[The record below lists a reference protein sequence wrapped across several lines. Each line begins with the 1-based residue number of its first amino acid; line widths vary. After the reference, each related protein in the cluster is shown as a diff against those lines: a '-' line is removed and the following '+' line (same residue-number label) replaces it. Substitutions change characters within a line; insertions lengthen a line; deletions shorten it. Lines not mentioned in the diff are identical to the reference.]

1 MSDTAC
7 ARIGAAGRLS
17 HRASEVLQPRRAEA
31 KAGQRTGGPIRRR
44 YLFGAITLSLAGA
57 VAALTLSAAAG
68 AEPARL
74 AIACAHPTKIT
85 PTHGG
90 PGTRVTVYTKN
101 ADLVTSMWMR
111 RKGDDF
117 NPPNSLFDAVMK
129 GLQHGDGWVS
139 ARFRPV

>member
-1 MSDTAC
+1 M
-7 ARIGAAGRLS
+7 
-17 HRASEVLQPRRAEA
+17 
-31 KAGQRTGGPIRRR
+31 RRR

-57 VAALTLSAAAG
+57 VAALTLSATAG
-68 AEPARL
+68 AKSARV

-111 RKGDDF
+111 RKNDVFDPA
-117 NPPNSLFDAVMK
+117 NHRLFDAFMD
-129 GLQHGDGWVS
+129 GYQHGDGWVS
-139 ARFRPV
+139 AKVPAGVTPRIIDGPIELDVFDGTDVCAVITDQIFKIEGYK